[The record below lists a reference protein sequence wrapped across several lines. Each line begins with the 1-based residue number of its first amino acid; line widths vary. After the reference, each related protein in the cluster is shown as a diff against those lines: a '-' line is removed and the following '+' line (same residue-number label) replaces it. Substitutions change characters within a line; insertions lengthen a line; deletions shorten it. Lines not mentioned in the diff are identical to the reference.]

1 MKIEIDKRGRKLYK
15 FSHSVHQGG
24 YFYCHKTDN
33 NEEIKNKEGLRNALK
48 AISIK
53 YKLIDVTIKIYDKTF
68 FFFFMMKPS
77 VKPMELIETLH
88 KNIDSFA
95 KWDKDYLYNTV
106 YDLQEIYLRK
116 DLEKLGLEYEKG

>member
-1 MKIEIDKRGRKLYK
+1 
-15 FSHSVHQGG
+15 
-24 YFYCHKTDN
+24 
-33 NEEIKNKEGLRNALK
+33 LK